1 LDVAA
6 LKRRARHDDTGATNT
21 MRPRI
26 AAVLGGVALVLAV
39 NASCAP
45 EATCPG
51 DWCGTA
57 VVVSA
62 AEADVL
68 LPVVST
74 MDIGIS
80 IGDFI
85 YLRLADIGPDLNLVD
100 PTTFVPQLARS
111 WSVEDPRTIVFTVH
125 PEARWHDGTA
135 VTADDVAFTFDVYR
149 DSLVGSHV
157 APRLTQI
164 ASVSARDEHTVA
176 FRFRQQYAEM
186 FFDAAYHMRILP
198 RHLLDT
204 VPRARFAAHPIGR
217 NPVGSGPYRFVR
229 WNAGQSIELAG
240 DSTFFLGRPG
250 VRRVIWRFSAD
261 VGTAAAQFAAGEA
274 DVVNFVPPEMLPRV
288 AEDDNLRA
296 IPWTP
301 STFYSY
307 VQFNFRD
314 PDNLDRPHPLFAD
327 RAVREAVAMAVN
339 REEMVRAVFGEQGI
353 VAKGPIAPAHYIWDE
368 EFVQVPFDTTRA
380 RTQLAE
386 LGWRDHDG
394 DGMLDR
400 DGERFEFNLVFPMS
414 SAARRR
420 QAEILQEQLRRV
432 GITMTLTGLDFGAYG
447 ERGRAHRF
455 DTYFGSYGGDF
466 SPSTI
471 PEVWT
476 TGAGNNH
483 GAYSNPRFDRIVQQ
497 ALDAPDMATARAR
510 WVEAVNLVNRDI
522 PAVWTTASPANAGV
536 HARFVQA
543 DRSRSLHELAF
554 SASSRSGWR
563 MPP

>member
-1 LDVAA
+1 MHGRGHRVLRRYEMDMAA
-6 LKRRARHDDTGATNT
+6 LSHRARHDDTGATDT
-21 MRPRI
+21 MSSRT
-26 AAVLGGVALVLAV
+26 AAVLGGMAIVLAV
-39 NASCAP
+39 NTSCAP

-74 MDIGIS
+74 MDIGIA

-85 YLRLADIGPDLNLVD
+85 YLRLADIGPELNLVD
-100 PTTFVPQLARS
+100 PTTFVPQLAHS
-111 WSVEDPRTIVFTVH
+111 WNVEDPRTVVFTLH

-149 DSLVGSHV
+149 DTLVGSPY
-157 APRLTQI
+157 APRLSQV
-164 ASVSARDEHTVA
+164 ASVNPRDVHTVA
-176 FRFRQQYAEM
+176 FHFRQQYAEM
-186 FFDAAYHMRILP
+186 FFDAVYHMRILP

-204 VPRARFAAHPIGR
+204 VPRAQLAAHPIGR
-217 NPVGSGPYRFVR
+217 KPVGSGPYRFVR

-250 VRRVIWRFSAD
+250 IPRIIWRFSAD
-261 VGTAAAQFAAGEA
+261 VGTAVAQFLAGEA
-274 DVVNFVPPEMLPRV
+274 DVVNFVPTEMQPQI
-288 AEDDNLRA
+288 AENDDLRA

-314 PDNLDRPHPLFAD
+314 PDNLDRPHPLFGD
-327 RAVREAVAMAVN
+327 RAMREAIAMAVN
-339 REEMVRAVFGEQGI
+339 REELVRAVFGDQGI
-353 VAKGPIAPAHYIWDE
+353 VAKGPMAPAHYIWDE
-368 EFVQVPFDTTRA
+368 EFVQVPFDTARA
-380 RTQLAE
+380 RAQLAE
-386 LGWRDHDG
+386 LGWHDSDG

-400 DGERFEFNLVFPMS
+400 AGDALEFNLLFPTS
-414 SAARRR
+414 SAVRAR
-420 QAEILQEQLRRV
+420 QAEIIQEQLRRI
-432 GITMTLTGLDFGAYG
+432 GITMTLTGLDFGAFI
-447 ERGRAHRF
+447 ERGGAHRF

-476 TGAGNNH
+476 TDAGNNH
-483 GAYSNPRFDRIVQQ
+483 GSYGNPRFDRIVQQ

-510 WVEAVNLVNRDI
+510 WVTAVNLLNGDV
-522 PAVWTTASPANAGV
+522 PAVWTTA
-536 HARFVQA
+536 
-543 DRSRSLHELAF
+543 
-554 SASSRSGWR
+554 
-563 MPP
+563 